1 LIGNI
6 EVTIGI
12 FNRGLSFQGGGK
24 MKPAC
29 KWGYLKRKGDVLIMS
44 LILTI
49 ILSVLAV
56 SMAAISGTNV
66 QLAQNHRKADRAR
79 ASAES
84 GFDIIRYWLNRVSIS
99 GLTSTEQ
106 RFNQVA
112 ISLQNELTSEGIT
125 NITTS
130 CDGMTITIPS
140 VTLDSENSCSFSATI
155 TPLDSETFQVDVT
168 GVYGQIARTIRANY
182 YIGEEGH
189 SVFDYGV
196 ATKGP
201 LSLSGNVELE
211 GINVNVEA
219 SVYIVSENSNLALSI
234 IGNSQIAG
242 DVNIVNPLATV
253 DLQGGQ
259 AGIGGETGQAAI
271 DNHVDFGAPECDFPE
286 PNPGMFETY
295 VTSVIDANTNT
306 SADATFENV
315 VIAAGTNPIFS
326 GHVII
331 KGVVYVE
338 TPNVVE
344 FTGGVDIT
352 GIVAGDGSV
361 EDNSGTNQ
369 IIFRGN
375 VDSHPVTE
383 LPDLPQFDGLQDQTG
398 TFVVAPGFKVSFGGS
413 FSTLSGAIAGS
424 GIEFFGNAGGT
435 INGSIIN
442 YSDEQME
449 LSGNSDL
456 FFNRSGTSEAPA
468 GFIPEIVLMYNPTS
482 YSEITLSDMINF
494 D

>member
-1 LIGNI
+1 MRLVSKSIYP
-6 EVTIGI
+6 
-12 FNRGLSFQGGGK
+12 R
-24 MKPAC
+24 
-29 KWGYLKRKGDVLIMS
+29 RKGGVLIIS

-49 ILSVLAV
+49 VLSALAV
-56 SMAAISGTNV
+56 SMATISGINV
-66 QLAQNHRKADRAR
+66 QLAENQRKADRAR
-79 ASAES
+79 ACAES
-84 GFDIIRYWLNRVSIS
+84 GFDIIRYWLNRISIS
-99 GLTSTEQ
+99 GLTYPEQ
-106 RFNQVA
+106 RFNQIA
-112 ISLQNELTSEGIT
+112 ISLQNELTYDDIT
-125 NITTS
+125 NITTL
-130 CDGMTITIPS
+130 CDGLAITIPS
-140 VTLDSENSCSFSATI
+140 VTLDSENSSSFSATI
-155 TPLDSETFQVDVT
+155 TPLDTETFQIDVT
-168 GVYGQIARTIRANY
+168 GVYGPIRRTIRAQY

-189 SVFDYGV
+189 SVFNYGV

-286 PNPGMFETY
+286 PNPAMFETC
-295 VTSVIDANTNT
+295 VASVIDADTDT
-306 SADATFENV
+306 SSDATFENIR
-315 VIAAGTNPIFS
+315 IAAGTNPTFS
-326 GHVII
+326 GNVTL
-331 KGVVYVE
+331 KGIVYIE

-352 GIVAGDGSV
+352 GIIAGDGSPD
-361 EDNSGTNQ
+361 DNSGTNQ
-369 IIFRGN
+369 LIFRGN

-383 LPDLPQFDGLQDQTG
+383 LPEETQFDELRDQTG
-398 TFVVAPGFKVSFGGS
+398 TFVVAPGFHVSFGGS
-413 FSTLSGAIAGS
+413 FSALCGAIAGN
-424 GIEFFGNAGGT
+424 GVEFFGNAGGT
-435 INGSIIN
+435 INGSVIN

-456 FFNRSGTSEAPA
+456 YFNRSGTGEAPA
-468 GFIPEIVLMYNPTS
+468 GFVPEIILIYNPTS
-482 YSEITLSDMINF
+482 YSEITSSHVVYTE
-494 D
+494 